1 MFHIRLDGLAGHHI
15 PLHAQDPGHFM
26 DQRDPL
32 GFSSHQIIRPFRNFF
47 GQFLCRPAHKFHI
60 PQDDEPGNGK
70 RRGNRK
76 NRQPARASGYF
87 QFVKTVSHIF
97 LPPPAK
103 ALLSTGKSPLA
114 SAWKDLSTG
123 SCPQGCGQ
131 AVDNSFSA
139 SFFKHGS
146 AEKSRWKISPLQQ
159 KTRTNTGFFPLSFT
173 IFPGVPGQAAGP
185 KSYPQGSA
193 SRKAAW
199 GETALIYP
207 QLPTI
212 STGAVDNSVHNP
224 EPTRESGAAPSC
236 WAAVTAASRR
246 QRACSIR
253 RALPCS
259 PRAGR
264 ARSSPPPSCRQ
275 H

>member
-103 ALLSTGKSPLA
+103 TLLSTGKSPLA

-131 AVDNSFSA
+131 AVDNSRFRLVLQARKRRKVKVENKSSPA
-139 SFFKHGS
+139 KDPHKYWLFPSFIHYFPRRARTGRGS
-146 AEKSRWKISPLQQ
+146 EKL
-159 KTRTNTGFFPLSFT
+159 
-173 IFPGVPGQAAGP
+173 
-185 KSYPQGSA
+185 
-193 SRKAAW
+193 
-199 GETALIYP
+199 
-207 QLPTI
+207 
-212 STGAVDNSVHNP
+212 STGQCKP
-224 EPTRESGAAPSC
+224 ESGLGRNCPYLST
-236 WAAVTAASRR
+236 VTHNIHRG
-246 QRACSIR
+246 C
-253 RALPCS
+253 
-259 PRAGR
+259 G
-264 ARSSPPPSCRQ
+264 
-275 H
+275 